1 MSNENLSVIGNLEE
15 KIPALAEVM
24 WKDLQSALK
33 KDRFQAARP
42 GQERNG
48 PLLYLIRGVRES
60 WAPHHHRRGCP
71 GRGPEGGSQGR
82 IFCGS
87 RRRISSTSCTRESAS
102 RQQKRKPCSA
112 V

>member
-1 MSNENLSVIGNLEE
+1 MKLITQVRDSVGIRGAAGRSVEDVAAEAIMSNENLSVIGNLEE

-48 PLLYLIRGVRES
+48 PLLYLI
-60 WAPHHHRRGCP
+60 
-71 GRGPEGGSQGR
+71 
-82 IFCGS
+82 
-87 RRRISSTSCTRESAS
+87 
-102 RQQKRKPCSA
+102 
-112 V
+112 